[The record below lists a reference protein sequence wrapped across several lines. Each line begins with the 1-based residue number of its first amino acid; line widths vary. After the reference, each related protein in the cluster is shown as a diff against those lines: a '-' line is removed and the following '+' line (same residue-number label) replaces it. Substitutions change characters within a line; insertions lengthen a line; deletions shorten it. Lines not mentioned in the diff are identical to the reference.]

1 MTSGIDRTPHIYE
14 NAPQHRVVPLCQQHQ
29 AGLTLLPGRIIECL
43 SQDSHMSALAE
54 QINGLA
60 NEQGFVQYL
69 LERDVL
75 IIEAVGNKGK
85 ERVVID
91 LNSKHLDDKTVKVC
105 QDVYDMAMK
114 IKNACKEHTSGAER
128 KNCARR
134 SSIDEDNG
142 AGVGKPRSEKT
153 RRQSMLAKNRNVRFL
168 RFLEMSGLYS

>member
-1 MTSGIDRTPHIYE
+1 MTSGMDTIPHIYE

-69 LERDVL
+69 LEREVL
-75 IIEAVGNKGK
+75 IIEAVENKDK
-85 ERVVID
+85 KQVVIH
-91 LNSKHLDDKTVKVC
+91 LNPKQLDDETVKVC
-105 QDVYDMAMK
+105 RDAYETAMK

-134 SSIDEDNG
+134 SSIDED
-142 AGVGKPRSEKT
+142 RS
-153 RRQSMLAKNRNVRFL
+153 
-168 RFLEMSGLYS
+168 

>member
-14 NAPQHRVVPLCQQHQ
+14 NAPQNRVRLCKQHQ
-29 AGLTLLPGRIIECL
+29 AGLTPLPDRIIGCL
-43 SQDSHMSALAE
+43 RQDSHMSDLAE
-54 QINGLA
+54 RINGLA

-134 SSIDEDNG
+134 SSIDEDRSSINEDNG

-153 RRQSMLAKNRNVRFL
+153 RRQSMLAKNRNVRFI
-168 RFLEMSGLYS
+168 